1 MSDQIEQVSEQ
12 GFGSNLM
19 ESIKGVAIGGLLFFF
34 SFWVLWMNEG
44 RVDLSEVAK
53 RSVAVK
59 ADAVDKSAEGKF
71 VSVTGELKSDAKVED
86 PELLQAG
93 DYINLERQVEM
104 YAWVERK
111 NREEKK
117 KLGGGKE
124 IKTTF
129 TYEKKWTSEPWPPAK
144 FEYAKGHENPS
155 LPIQSQSFSAP
166 KAALGAYSF
175 KPGDAQLPDGE
186 QLRLT
191 DDMLKGTAAAK
202 SEEKAAGD
210 KADGEKAEGDKAE
223 GGDKAEKGEGDKAD
237 KKDEAADEE
246 KGSKKKKS
254 KSKKRHGRRV
264 RNKPTATE
272 KAVAAGDAAN
282 KAAAIAANK
291 PTGYARVSD
300 TFLFRG
306 TGTLETPEIGDVRIG
321 FRALKPGAQVTLFGT
336 QKDSEIQP
344 YVSAKDDVK
353 MFRALPGSRDEAI
366 RTLASEHK
374 TTTWI
379 LRLVGF
385 LMMWFGLMM
394 FFGPVNALLDVIPFL
409 GSAGRFLIGIA
420 MFPVSLV
427 LSGFTILLSMI
438 FHNTI
443 LLVLFLV
450 ALGAG
455 GFFLYQRKKRGG

>member
-12 GFGSNLM
+12 GFGSSLM

-53 RSVAVK
+53 KSVAVK
-59 ADAVDKSAEGKF
+59 ADSVDKSAEGKF
-71 VSVTGELKSDAKVED
+71 VSVTGDLKTDAKVED

-93 DYINLERQVEM
+93 DYITLDRQVEM

-129 TYEKKWTSEPWPPAK
+129 TYEKKWTNEPWPPAK

-166 KAALGAYSF
+166 KATIGAYSF

-191 DDMLKGTAAAK
+191 DDMIKSGAAAK
-202 SEEKAAGD
+202 ADDKAAP
-210 KADGEKAEGDKAE
+210 EKAEGDKAE
-223 GGDKAEKGEGDKAD
+223 GDKAEGDKADGDKAEKADKAD
-237 KKDEAADEE
+237 KKDDAADEE
-246 KGSKKKKS
+246 KSTKKK

-272 KAVAAGDAAN
+272 KAAAAGDAAT

-291 PTGYARVSD
+291 PAGYTRASD

-306 TGTLETPEIGDVRIG
+306 TGSLDSPEIGDVRIG
-321 FRALKPGAQVTLFGT
+321 FRALKPGVQVTLFGT
-336 QKDSEIQP
+336 QKDSEVQP

-353 MFRALPGSRDEAI
+353 LFRALPGSREEAI
-366 RTLASEHK
+366 RTLATEHK

-379 LRLVGF
+379 LRLIGF

-394 FFGPVNALLDVIPFL
+394 FFGPINALLDVIPFL

-420 MFPVSLV
+420 MFPVALV

-450 ALGAG
+450 AMGAG
-455 GFFLYQRKKRGG
+455 GFFLYQKKKKGV